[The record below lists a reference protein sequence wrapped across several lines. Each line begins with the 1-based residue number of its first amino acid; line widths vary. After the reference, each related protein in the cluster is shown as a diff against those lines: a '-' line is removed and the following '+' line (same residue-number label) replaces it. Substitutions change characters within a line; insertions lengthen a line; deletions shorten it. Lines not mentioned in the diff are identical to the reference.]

1 MTSTCRSRFP
11 AFVALAG
18 LTLAAVATG
27 AVAQQAQQ
35 GQDQPPVQQ
44 FGPRA
49 QQPQAGANGQR
60 MQGQRPPANPP
71 VVLGKFGDW
80 QLQCDR
86 QQQPGDQ
93 TASSDQ
99 ASGTANG
106 QSGKSD
112 PAAAKKQPEQQCGLV
127 QNTRDPKRENV
138 QMSLIIASGM
148 QNNKR
153 VTMMRVIAPIGVFLP
168 TGVALEID
176 GQAVGRVPFTRCL
189 PQVCV
194 AFAEASPPTL
204 DKMKKG
210 GKANFI
216 IYEAPGIGVQM
227 PINLTGFSKALA
239 ELEKL

>member
-1 MTSTCRSRFP
+1 VKTTSRLRLP
-11 AFVALAG
+11 VLVAAAGLVIAPLVAPALA
-18 LTLAAVATG
+18 
-27 AVAQQAQQ
+27 QQQQ
-35 GQDQPPVQQ
+35 PVQQ

-49 QQPQAGANGQR
+49 QPPQGQPQ
-60 MQGQRPPANPP
+60 QGQRPQRQGPPPA

-80 QLQCDR
+80 QLQCET
-86 QQQPGDQ
+86 QQPSQLQGQSALGD
-93 TASSDQ
+93 SSGDG
-99 ASGTANG
+99 S
-106 QSGKSD
+106 SGKSD
-112 PAAAKKQPEQQCGLV
+112 PAAKKAGEQNCGLV
-127 QNTRDPKRENV
+127 QNTRDPKRENI

-176 GQAVGRVPFTRCL
+176 GEAVGRVPFTRCL

-204 DKMKKG
+204 EKLKKG

-216 IYEAPGIGVQM
+216 IYEAPGLGITM
-227 PINLTGFSKALA
+227 PISLSGFTKGLE